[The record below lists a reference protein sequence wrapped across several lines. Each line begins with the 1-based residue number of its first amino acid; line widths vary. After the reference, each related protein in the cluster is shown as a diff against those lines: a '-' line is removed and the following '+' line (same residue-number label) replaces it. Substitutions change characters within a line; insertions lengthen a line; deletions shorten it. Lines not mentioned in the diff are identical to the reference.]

1 MAMFHTVADSSR
13 RIHVQVAKEIA
24 SKILTGE
31 LKEGEKLPSELE
43 LCEKFGISRTAL
55 RESTKLLSAKGLIE
69 SKPKVGTN
77 VTARHHWH
85 FLDPQFLDWVK
96 DTDNVQRFLTQFL
109 GLRKAIEPEACSM
122 AARNASIEHRKAL
135 SVCISNMKQA
145 AFNHDYT
152 AWTHNDHAF
161 HKTIFLATANPFYVP
176 FANILESLFK
186 TFIDEAAV
194 GGRFCI
200 EEHGDIYD
208 AIMTGDADSAKV
220 ASRQLLDDHN
230 QRLALLEA
238 V

>member
-1 MAMFHTVADSSR
+1 
-13 RIHVQVAKEIA
+13 
-24 SKILTGE
+24 
-31 LKEGEKLPSELE
+31 
-43 LCEKFGISRTAL
+43 
-55 RESTKLLSAKGLIE
+55 
-69 SKPKVGTN
+69 

-135 SVCISNMKQA
+135 SVCFQNMKQA
-145 AFNHDYT
+145 AFSHDYT

-176 FANILESLFK
+176 FAKILESLFK

-200 EEHGDIYD
+200 EEHRDIYD
-208 AIMTGDADSAKV
+208 AIMTGDAHSAKV

>member
-1 MAMFHTVADSSR
+1 MATFHTVADSSR

-24 SKILTGE
+24 IKILTGE
-31 LKEGEKLPSELE
+31 LKPGEKLPSELE

-55 RESTKLLSAKGLIE
+55 RESTKLLSAKGLIT

-77 VTARHHWH
+77 VMSRQHWH

-109 GLRKAIEPEACSM
+109 GLRKAIEPEACSL

-135 SVCISNMKQA
+135 SVCFQNMKHA
-145 AFNHDYT
+145 AF
-152 AWTHNDHAF
+152 THNYSSWTLNDHEF
-161 HKTIFLATANPFYVP
+161 HKTIFLATANPFYIP
-176 FANILESLFK
+176 FSNILESLFK

-194 GGRFCI
+194 GGRFCLD
-200 EEHGDIYD
+200 EHGAIYD
-208 AIMTGDADSAKV
+208 AIMMGDAERARA
-220 ASRQLLDDHN
+220 ASQLLLNDHN

>member
-1 MAMFHTVADSSR
+1 MATFHTVADSSR

-31 LKEGEKLPSELE
+31 LEEGEKLPSELE

-55 RESTKLLSAKGLIE
+55 RESIKLLSAKGLIE

-109 GLRKAIEPEACSM
+109 GLRMAIEPEACSM

-135 SVCISNMKQA
+135 SVCFQNMKQA
-145 AFNHDYT
+145 AFSHDYT

-200 EEHGDIYD
+200 EEHRGIYD
-208 AIMTGDADSAKV
+208 AIMTGDAHSAKV